1 MTLSIKTRIKYYLLI
16 WLPKR
21 IECESKACRKATDI
35 PTTRIRDQ
43 RERQSGHNLMIIL
56 VAIGLL
62 LGAGMRRV
70 TNQFGRLAKYGSQF
84 AAAILT
90 NIF

>member
-1 MTLSIKTRIKYYLLI
+1 MKAKHAEKLLI
-16 WLPKR
+16 YQQLEFE
-21 IECESKACRKATDI
+21 I
-35 PTTRIRDQ
+35 
-43 RERQSGHNLMIIL
+43 RERQPGHNLMIIL
-56 VAIGLL
+56 VVTELL
-62 LGAGMRRV
+62 LAAGMRRV